1 MDRLDKQIH
10 IMLASETNILCAFN
24 KFNNFGFL
32 TRFAFLGNR
41 MSKPFVKSYNYSYLF
56 KVILNRMLKGRKIGT
71 NCQLLKLL
79 I

>member
-1 MDRLDKQIH
+1 
-10 IMLASETNILCAFN
+10 MLASKTNILCAFN

-41 MSKPFVKSYNYSYLF
+41 MSKPFVKSYNYFYLF
-56 KVILNRMLKGRKIGT
+56 KVILNRMLKGRK
-71 NCQLLKLL
+71 NWHELSALKVVDLNWKQHG